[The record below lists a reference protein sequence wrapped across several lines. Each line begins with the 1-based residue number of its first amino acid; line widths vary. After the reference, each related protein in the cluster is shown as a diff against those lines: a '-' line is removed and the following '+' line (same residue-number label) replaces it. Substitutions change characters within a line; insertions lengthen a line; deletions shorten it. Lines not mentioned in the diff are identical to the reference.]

1 MELFIS
7 PPPAAR
13 DALPTMATPLLP
25 PSASSTMSAATASAV
40 RTRAPPNTHDGG
52 EWHFPSP
59 LPLPS
64 PLLLPPPQ
72 KSLVHWLVVASMP
85 PPLVLSTL
93 PPLLNAHWGPVASCP
108 LAPLFLFASRSPAG
122 FWIACCCVTPPRVT
136 FYCAASS
143 RVHPWPPLF
152 VLASCLSCCK
162 YSHRL
167 HLSTR
172 RHLATGCVVVVEFDV
187 GWSHRRHIPS
197 RHCHRRR
204 LCCLSRRCNSQRWY
218 FFWVNVCAFAR

>member
-64 PLLLPPPQ
+64 PLLLPPSQ
-72 KSLVHWLVVASMP
+72 KYLVRWLVVASMP
-85 PPLVLSTL
+85 PPLVLLTL
-93 PPLLNAHWGPVASCP
+93 PPLG
-108 LAPLFLFASRSPAG
+108 ASRPVCLSFAD
-122 FWIACCCVTPPRVT
+122 W
-136 FYCAASS
+136 
-143 RVHPWPPLF
+143 
-152 VLASCLSCCK
+152 LSCC
-162 YSHRL
+162 L
-167 HLSTR
+167 LS
-172 RHLATGCVVVVEFDV
+172 
-187 GWSHRRHIPS
+187 
-197 RHCHRRR
+197 
-204 LCCLSRRCNSQRWY
+204 CNSASCHLLLYSRLTHPSLTPPLCSRQLVVASQMFTPPPPLDAPPPRYWLRCRRQLRRPSKSSLLSY
-218 FFWVNVCAFAR
+218 PVAPSPSSLTSLPVVSSQSLTVILFLSARVCICTLNIW